1 MSKAASR
8 ARPRLVGRATPSR
21 PARRSVSVQRLPR
34 GIIVSIALV
43 AALGLT
49 TALLALLSP
58 SPLSPD
64 FTGQLSRSSDSLE
77 PLFAIEPGIQPGRW
91 TAVYVHH
98 SNTPSGNAST
108 LADAA
113 RERGILG
120 TPDHFV
126 IGNGDGMNDGEI
138 QFTERWTRQLPAAPP
153 ALGVRIEPDCISIC
167 LIGDFD
173 RNRPTVAQRAR
184 LDQVLA
190 VLAERLNLRPDQL
203 IRLEMLNS
211 AAGTGSLMDD

>member
-1 MSKAASR
+1 M
-8 ARPRLVGRATPSR
+8 PSR
-21 PARRSVSVQRLPR
+21 RPIPVTRPPR
-34 GIIVSIALV
+34 GLIVSIALV
-43 AALGLT
+43 GALGLT

-64 FTGQLSRSSDSLE
+64 FAGQLAKAEESLDR
-77 PLFAIEPGIQPGRW
+77 LFDLEADIHPDRW

-126 IGNGDGMNDGEI
+126 IGNGDGMVDGEI
-138 QFTERWTRQLPAAPP
+138 QFTERWTRQLPAASP
-153 ALGVRIEPDCISIC
+153 ALGVRVEPDCISVC

-173 RNRPTVAQRAR
+173 RNRPTVEQQAR
-184 LDQVLA
+184 LDQLLA
-190 VLAERLNLRPDQL
+190 ALIERLNLGPDAVVRV
-203 IRLEMLNS
+203 IAKDS
-211 AAGTGSLMDD
+211 AAGMGSLLDR